1 MLFLIVAAFYWKIT
15 LTNQYT
21 WLDSPDFA
29 NQVLPWYQFQA
40 SEWRQGRVP
49 LWEPHQWGGQPLGG
63 QAQPGVFY
71 PPNWL
76 LFLLPLKRGWIRQSF
91 LEWYFVLVHYAAAL
105 FCYWLCRDL
114 GRSRAA
120 SLLAGLGFAL
130 SGWMGVTDWPQM
142 LNGAMWTPLV
152 FLFLLRAVRGE
163 RPGRSAALAGAF
175 LGVAFL
181 SGHHQIPIFVTL
193 ACAGI
198 WLWHLFPKGRFNP
211 VLAGPAVLFGVFLFL
226 LSALQTLPAYEYGTL
241 AVRWVGAD
249 HPVGWKEPVPYPVHA
264 EYGLRGLSVLGIV
277 VPGISR
283 HADPFVGIVLFSLAL
298 VAVAAAWRERTVR
311 LLAVMAIAGLFFAL
325 SAHGLIQGVL
335 YALVPMVDK
344 ARNPSMAVF
353 IFHFGI
359 AVLSAYGIDHYLFL
373 DQSVSNRFV
382 RVTAGFGV
390 LVLGVLLVC
399 SLAAVNFRV
408 DPDRPA
414 MVALIALLLALVL
427 YAFRHHNLGASA
439 LAGIGGLL
447 LVEASLGNSMF
458 FWHSRSAPNL
468 LLKKLAQD
476 TDIVEFL
483 RRQTGPVR
491 VEVDEQAIPYNFGDW
506 HGVDTSGGYLASVTA
521 NVQRVASS
529 HTARMLLGTRYYIG
543 AKPQE
548 QAQVE
553 VFRGASGLKV
563 YMNPEAFPRAW
574 AVHKVVTAA
583 QGAEI
588 ERRLEAP
595 LPRLREEAFV
605 TGAAPAL
612 ETCAEADSVRMARR
626 TAKRVEVE
634 AIMGCRGMVV
644 VGDAFFPGWQAKV
657 DGRPVPVHE
666 AYGFLRGVVVERG
679 RHRIEMVYRPASVIL
694 GGVLTAIGL
703 IGVALLALR
712 K

>member
-1 MLFLIVAAFYWKIT
+1 MLFLIVVAFYWKIT

-40 SEWRQGRVP
+40 SEWHQGRVP

-63 QAQPGVFY
+63 QAQPGAFY

-76 LFLLPLKRGWIRQSF
+76 LFLLPLKKGWIRQSF

-105 FCYWLCRDL
+105 FCFWLCRDL

-120 SLLAGLGFAL
+120 SLLSGLGFAL
-130 SGWMGVTDWPQM
+130 AGWMGVTDWPQM

-163 RPGRSAALAGAF
+163 RPARSAALAGAF

-181 SGHHQIPIFVTL
+181 SGHHQIPIFIAL
-193 ACAGI
+193 ACAGV
-198 WLWHLFPKGRFNP
+198 WLWHLFPKGRFSP
-211 VLAGPAVLFGVFLFL
+211 VLAGPAVLFGLFLFL

-249 HPVGWKEPVPYPVHA
+249 HPVGWKEAVPYAVHA
-264 EYGLRGLSVLGIV
+264 EFGLRALSVLGIV

-283 HADPFVGIVLFSLAL
+283 HADPFIGVVLLSLAL

-311 LLAVMAIAGLFFAL
+311 LLAVIGVVGLFFAL
-325 SAHGLIQGVL
+325 SVHGLIEGVL

-353 IFHFGI
+353 IFHFCI

-373 DQSVSNRFV
+373 DQAASNRFV
-382 RVTAGFGV
+382 RMIAGFGL
-390 LVLGVLLVC
+390 LVLATLLVC
-399 SLAAVNFRV
+399 SLAAVNFKI

-414 MVALIALLLALVL
+414 MVALIALLLSLVL
-427 YAFRHHNLGASA
+427 YGFRHRSLGASA
-439 LAGIGGLL
+439 LLGIGALL
-447 LVEASLGNSMF
+447 LVEASLGNSSF
-458 FWHSRSAPNL
+458 FWHTRNDPNL
-468 LLKKLAQD
+468 LLKKLSQD
-476 TDIVEFL
+476 TDIVQFL
-483 RRQTGPVR
+483 KRQTGPVR
-491 VEVDEQAIPYNFGDW
+491 VDMDDQAIPYNFGDW
-506 HGVDTSGGYLASVTA
+506 HGVDTTAGYLASVTA
-521 NVQRVASS
+521 NVQKVPGSRA
-529 HTARMLLGTRYYIG
+529 ARMLLGTRYYIG

-548 QAQVE
+548 QTQVQ
-553 VFRGASGLKV
+553 VFQGASGLKV
-563 YMNPEAFPRAW
+563 YMNPDAFPRTW
-574 AVHKVVTAA
+574 TVHKVGTAA
-583 QGAEI
+583 DDAEAG
-588 ERRLEAP
+588 RRLDAP
-595 LPRLREEAFV
+595 LLRLREEAFV

-612 ETCAEADSVRMARR
+612 QTCAVPDSVRIASR

-634 AIMGCRGMVV
+634 AVMGCRGMVV
-644 VGDAFFPGWQAKV
+644 LGDVFFPGWHAKV
-657 DGRPVPVHE
+657 DGRAAAVHE
-666 AYGFLRGVVVERG
+666 AYGFLRGVVVEGG
-679 RHRIEMVYRPASVIL
+679 RHQIEMVYRPASVIL

>member
-1 MLFLIVAAFYWKIT
+1 MLFLIVVAFYWKIT

-21 WLDSPDFA
+21 WLDSGDFA

-40 SEWRQGRVP
+40 SEWHRGRLP

-63 QAQPGVFY
+63 QAQPGAFY

-76 LFLLPLKRGWIRQSF
+76 LFLLPLKKGWIRQSF
-91 LEWYFVLVHYAAAL
+91 LDWYLVLIHYAAAL

-130 SGWMGVTDWPQM
+130 AGWMGVTDWPQM

-152 FLFLLRAVRGE
+152 FLFLLRAVRGD
-163 RPGRSAALAGAF
+163 RPARSAALAGAF

-181 SGHHQIPIFVTL
+181 SGHHQIPIFVAL
-193 ACAGI
+193 ACAGV

-211 VLAGPAVLFGVFLFL
+211 VLAGPAVLFGLFLFL
-226 LSALQTLPAYEYGTL
+226 LSALQTLPAYEYGKL

-249 HPVGWKEPVPYPVHA
+249 HPVGWKEAVPYSVHA
-264 EYGLRGLSVLGIV
+264 EFGLRGLSVLGIV

-283 HADPFVGIVLFSLAL
+283 HADPFVGVVLLSLAL

-311 LLAVMAIAGLFFAL
+311 LLAVMAVGGLFFAL
-325 SAHGLIQGVL
+325 SVHGFIEGVL

-344 ARNPSMAVF
+344 ARNPSMAIF
-353 IFHFGI
+353 IVHFGI
-359 AVLSAYGIDHYLFL
+359 AVLSAYGIDHYLFM
-373 DQSVSNRFV
+373 DQGASNRFI
-382 RVTAGFGV
+382 RIIAGFGL
-390 LVLGVLLVC
+390 LVLGTLLVC
-399 SLAAVNFRV
+399 SLAAVNFKI

-414 MVALIALLLALVL
+414 TVALIALLLALVL
-427 YAFRHHNLGASA
+427 YGFRHHNLGASG
-439 LAGIGGLL
+439 LAGVGALL
-447 LVEASLGNSMF
+447 LVEASLGNSSF
-458 FWHSRSAPNL
+458 FWHARSDPNL
-468 LLKKLAQD
+468 LLKKLSQD
-476 TDIVEFL
+476 ADIVQFL

-491 VEVDEQAIPYNFGDW
+491 VDVDDQAIPYNFGDW
-506 HGVDTSGGYLASVTA
+506 HGVDTSGGYLASVTT
-521 NVQRVASS
+521 NVQKVPGSR
-529 HTARMLLGTRYYIG
+529 TARMLMGTRYFIG

-548 QAQVE
+548 QVQVQ
-553 VFRGASGLKV
+553 VFQGASGLKV
-563 YMNPEAFPRAW
+563 YMNPEAFPRVW
-574 AVHKVVTAA
+574 AVHKVATAA
-583 QGAEI
+583 NDDEAG
-588 ERRLEAP
+588 RRLDAP

-612 ETCAEADSVRMARR
+612 ETCTGQDSVRIAAR

-634 AIMGCRGMVV
+634 AIMACRGMVV
-644 VGDAFFPGWQAKV
+644 LGDVFFPGWHAKV
-657 DGRPVPVHE
+657 DGRAATVHE

-679 RHRIEMVYRPASVIL
+679 RHRVEMVYRPASVIL

-703 IGVALLALR
+703 IGVAVLALR